1 MAVDPAAFAA
11 LCRLV
16 RQALAVEEGAA
27 ERPVD
32 LAGVP
37 SSALLDAVRRH
48 RAGDLLRHHA
58 ASLGLP
64 EEVVRELAA
73 WHDYARPRLVV
84 QAMETVRAWRALAD
98 AGIDALVIKGLPLA
112 VLTTGRTDAR
122 GAGDVDLFVDPR
134 SVVEAHRV
142 LNEQGWRV
150 PETGPVEPGLWAWRH
165 LTRWGNALTYVG
177 AAADADLHWRL
188 EVTPGTHPG
197 FAVFWLRRV
206 EADLGVG
213 RVPTLAPADALRHL
227 AAHRE
232 GSTWLRTLVD
242 LRRLARDPA
251 VFEGDPPELPEL
263 AVGYLAVAR
272 ETVGLPDTLPAS
284 VAERLDGV
292 APQLLA
298 RARRRQLAD
307 VRRDFGGGAGSLR
320 SLVDNRALSTDRT
333 DLAYTAMALVLPAHT
348 ALPVRAR
355 TAWTGVPIAFV
366 RRAWALLRALRGR
379 LRPGAPCAE
388 QPGRAA

>member
-1 MAVDPAAFAA
+1 M
-11 LCRLV
+11 

-27 ERPVD
+27 ARPVD
-32 LAGVP
+32 LTGTAP
-37 SSALLDAVRRH
+37 AALLDAVRRH
-48 RAGDLLRHHA
+48 RVGDLLHQHPDT
-58 ASLGLP
+58 LGLP
-64 EEVVRELAA
+64 EDVVRELRA

-84 QAMETVRAWRALAD
+84 QAMETVRAWRALTD

-122 GAGDVDLFVDPR
+122 GAGDVDLFIDPR

-142 LNEQGWRV
+142 LNAQGWHV

-165 LTRWGNALTYVG
+165 LVRWGNALTYEG

-197 FAVFWLRRV
+197 FAAFWGRRV
-206 EADLGVG
+206 EVDLGVG
-213 RVPTLAPADALRHL
+213 RVPTPAAGDALRHL

-232 GSTWLRTLVD
+232 GATWLRTLVD

-251 VFEGDPPELPEL
+251 VFGEELPELPEL

-272 ETVGLPDTLPAS
+272 ETVGLPEGVPES
-284 VAERLDGV
+284 VVERLDGV
-292 APQLLA
+292 TPQLLA
-298 RARRRQLAD
+298 RARRRQLDD

-320 SLVDNRALSTDRT
+320 SLADNRALSTDRT
-333 DLAYTAMALVLPAHT
+333 DLAYAAMALVLPVHT

-355 TAWTGVPIAFV
+355 TAWTGVPTALV
-366 RRAWALLRALRGR
+366 RRARALLKALWGR
-379 LRPGAPCAE
+379 VRPGAPCAE
-388 QPGRAA
+388 RPGRGA